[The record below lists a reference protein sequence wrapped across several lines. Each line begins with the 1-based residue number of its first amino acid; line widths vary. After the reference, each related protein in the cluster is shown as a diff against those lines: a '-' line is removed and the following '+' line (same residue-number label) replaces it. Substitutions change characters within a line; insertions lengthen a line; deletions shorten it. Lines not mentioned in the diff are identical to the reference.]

1 MFHHLDRFRKN
12 FAAKEMYAKQ
22 KAKENTVL
30 QRNQML
36 KLLEGEDLTGIDI
49 NTDEGKRPFIDA
61 NLAILTAPWVFYW
74 SPGVRIG
81 P

>member
-1 MFHHLDRFRKN
+1 
-12 FAAKEMYAKQ
+12 MYAKQ

-61 NLAILTAPWVFYW
+61 NLAILATA
-74 SPGVRIG
+74 
-81 P
+81 